1 MGKKDVLMW
10 NEFHIRTLNI
20 HIWIRKSGVMVVI
33 LPTNKK
39 KVIKHKMKKKVL
51 ILGLMSLVFADVH
64 AVGNYWPLDSLRAR
78 AVSNNKSLLMEE
90 QNKVAAHYVH
100 KSAKTNF
107 LPKVSATGAYMYT
120 SRELSLLSDD
130 QKHKLSNIGTGL
142 SALVPDLAPMSAHL
156 NSAGQG
162 LVDALHTDTRNAGV
176 VAVTL
181 TQPLY
186 MGGKIRAYNKITE
199 YAEQAS
205 GTMYDKTLQ
214 DIIVEVDDAYWNLVA
229 LHSKKKLAEGYKTL
243 VDKLESDVEQL
254 VKEGMATKSDLL
266 SVKVKVNEAGVAL
279 IQVNNGIELSR
290 MNLCRICGLD
300 MDEPIEVEDNI
311 DNNTQTAEAIGNGEL
326 VNQAADNL
334 MQQAES
340 NRKELQALYLK
351 NKIYDE
357 KIKLARAEYLPK
369 LALMGGYLASNP
381 SVFNSFEHRFK
392 GMWNVGVTLNVPIL
406 TWGDRSYKVKAA
418 KAEACMHRYE
428 TEEVREKIEL
438 QVNQCR
444 QKLQESLERY
454 QTTVRSVDEAEE
466 NLRYAN
472 HGMKEGVVTL
482 SNVMEAQT
490 AWLKAKSEWVNAQ
503 VDVRLANLY
512 LRKAIGAI
520 DTHL

>member
-1 MGKKDVLMW
+1 MAAAFV
-10 NEFHIRTLNI
+10 N
-20 HIWIRKSGVMVVI
+20 
-33 LPTNKK
+33 
-39 KVIKHKMKKKVL
+39 
-51 ILGLMSLVFADVH
+51 AH
-64 AVGNYWPLDSLRAR
+64 AIDNRWPLDTLRAR
-78 AVSNNKSLLMEE
+78 AVSNNKSLLMAE
-90 QNKVAAHYVH
+90 QNKVAAHYTH
-100 KSAKTNF
+100 KSATTNF
-107 LPKVSATGAYMYT
+107 LPKVSGTAAYMYT
-120 SRELSLLSDD
+120 SRELSLLSDN
-130 QKHKLSNIGTGL
+130 QKQTLSNIGTGL
-142 SALVPDLAPMSAHL
+142 SAMVPDLAPLAPKL
-156 NSAGQG
+156 NAAGSG

-176 VAVTL
+176 MAVML
-181 TQPLY
+181 TQPIY

-199 YAEQAS
+199 YAEQAA

-229 LHSKKKLAEGYKTL
+229 LHSKKKLAESYKAL

-266 SVKVKVNEAGVAL
+266 SVKVKVNEAGVTL

-300 MDEPIEVEDNI
+300 MNQPIEVEDDI
-311 DNNTQTAEAIGNGEL
+311 DHKAQSAEAIGNAGL
-326 VNQAADNL
+326 ADQTADNL
-334 MQQAES
+334 VQQAES
-340 NRKELQALYLK
+340 NRKELQALNLK

-369 LALMGGYLASNP
+369 LALMGGYMASNP
-381 SVFNSFEHRFK
+381 SVFNSFEHRLK

-428 TEEVREKIEL
+428 TEEVKEKIEL
-438 QVNQCR
+438 QVNQCL

-454 QTTVRSVDEAEE
+454 QTTLRSVDEAEE

-472 HGMKEGVVTL
+472 LGMKEGVVTL

-512 LRKAIGAI
+512 LKKAIGSI
-520 DTHL
+520 STQI

>member
-1 MGKKDVLMW
+1 MAAAFV
-10 NEFHIRTLNI
+10 N
-20 HIWIRKSGVMVVI
+20 
-33 LPTNKK
+33 
-39 KVIKHKMKKKVL
+39 
-51 ILGLMSLVFADVH
+51 AH
-64 AVGNYWPLDSLRAR
+64 AIDNRWPLDTLRAR
-78 AVSNNKSLLMEE
+78 AVSNNKSLLMAE
-90 QNKVAAHYVH
+90 QNKVAAHYTH
-100 KSAKTNF
+100 KSATTNF
-107 LPKVSATGAYMYT
+107 LPKVSGTVAYMYT
-120 SRELSLLSDD
+120 SRELSLLSDN
-130 QKHKLSNIGTGL
+130 QKQTLSNIGTGL
-142 SALVPDLAPMSAHL
+142 SAMVPDLAPLAPKL
-156 NSAGQG
+156 NAAGSG

-176 VAVTL
+176 MAVML
-181 TQPLY
+181 TQPIY

-199 YAEQAS
+199 YAEQAA

-229 LHSKKKLAEGYKTL
+229 LHSKKKLAEGYKAL

-266 SVKVKVNEAGVAL
+266 SVKVKVNEAGVTL

-300 MDEPIEVEDNI
+300 MNQPIEVEDDMDDKAQSTETI
-311 DNNTQTAEAIGNGEL
+311 ANGGLAGLAANDL
-326 VNQAADNL
+326 V
-334 MQQAES
+334 QQAES

-369 LALMGGYLASNP
+369 LALMGGYMASNP
-381 SVFNSFEHRFK
+381 SVFNSFEHRLK

-428 TEEVREKIEL
+428 TEEVKEKIEL
-438 QVNQCR
+438 QVNQCL

-454 QTTVRSVDEAEE
+454 QTTLRSVDEAEE

-472 HGMKEGVVTL
+472 LGMKEGVVTL

-512 LRKAIGAI
+512 LKKAIGSI
-520 DTHL
+520 STQI

>member
-1 MGKKDVLMW
+1 M
-10 NEFHIRTLNI
+10 
-20 HIWIRKSGVMVVI
+20 
-33 LPTNKK
+33 
-39 KVIKHKMKKKVL
+39 
-51 ILGLMSLVFADVH
+51 
-64 AVGNYWPLDSLRAR
+64 
-78 AVSNNKSLLMEE
+78 
-90 QNKVAAHYVH
+90 
-100 KSAKTNF
+100 
-107 LPKVSATGAYMYT
+107 
-120 SRELSLLSDD
+120 
-130 QKHKLSNIGTGL
+130 
-142 SALVPDLAPMSAHL
+142 
-156 NSAGQG
+156 
-162 LVDALHTDTRNAGV
+162 
-176 VAVTL
+176 TL
-181 TQPLY
+181 TQPLF
-186 MGGKIRAYNKITE
+186 MGGKIRAYDKITQ

-214 DIIVEVDDAYWNLVA
+214 DIVVEVDDAYWNLVA
-229 LHSKKKLAEGYKTL
+229 LHSKKRLAEGYKAL

-300 MDEPIEVEDNI
+300 MNEPIEVEDNI
-311 DNNTQTAEAIGNGEL
+311 DDKSQIADVIGRDGL
-326 VNQAADNL
+326 SNL
-334 MQQAES
+334 MPDSLVRQAENS
-340 NRKELQALYLK
+340 RKELLALELK

-357 KIKLARAEYLPK
+357 KVKLARAEYMPK
-369 LALMGGYLASNP
+369 LALTGGYLASNP
-381 SVFNSFEHRFK
+381 SVFNSFERKMK
-392 GMWNVGVTLNVPIL
+392 GMWSVGVTLNVPIL

-444 QKLQESLERY
+444 QKLQEGLERY
-454 QTTVRSVDEAEE
+454 HTTVRSVDEAEE

-472 HGMKEGVVTL
+472 LGMKEGVVTL

-520 DTHL
+520 NGEIK

>member
-1 MGKKDVLMW
+1 
-10 NEFHIRTLNI
+10 
-20 HIWIRKSGVMVVI
+20 
-33 LPTNKK
+33 
-39 KVIKHKMKKKVL
+39 MKKKVFM
-51 ILGLMSLVFADVH
+51 LGLLSLAFVNAH
-64 AVGNYWPLDSLRAR
+64 AIGNYWPLDSLRAR
-78 AVSNNKSLLMEE
+78 AVSNNKTLLMEE
-90 QNKVAAHYVH
+90 QNKVAAHYTH
-100 KSAKTNF
+100 KSATTNF
-107 LPKVSATGAYMYT
+107 QPKISATGAYMYT
-120 SRELSLLSDD
+120 SRELSLLSDE
-130 QKHKLSNIGTGL
+130 QKHTLSNIGTGL
-142 SALVPDLAPMSAHL
+142 SALVPDLAPMSSHL

-229 LHSKKKLAEGYKTL
+229 LHSKKKLAEGYKAL
-243 VDKLESDVEQL
+243 VEKLESDVEKL
-254 VKEGMATKSDLL
+254 VEEGMGTKADLL
-266 SVKVKVNEAGVAL
+266 SVKVKVNEAGVTL

-300 MDEPIEVEDNI
+300 MDEPIDVED
-311 DNNTQTAEAIGNGEL
+311 DMDDKAQTDEAIGNAEL
-326 VNQAADNL
+326 ASRGADNL
-334 MQQAES
+334 VEQAES
-340 NRKELQALYLK
+340 NRKELQALDLK

-369 LALMGGYLASNP
+369 LALMGGYMASNP
-381 SVFNSFEHRFK
+381 SVFNSFERKMK

-418 KAEACMHRYE
+418 KAEASMHRYE

-503 VDVRLANLY
+503 VDVRLASLY
-512 LRKAIGAI
+512 LRKAIGDI
-520 DTHL
+520 NTQI

>member
-1 MGKKDVLMW
+1 
-10 NEFHIRTLNI
+10 
-20 HIWIRKSGVMVVI
+20 
-33 LPTNKK
+33 
-39 KVIKHKMKKKVL
+39 MKKKVL

-90 QNKVAAHYVH
+90 QNKVAAHYTH

-369 LALMGGYLASNP
+369 LVLMGDYLASNP

>member
-1 MGKKDVLMW
+1 MAAAFV
-10 NEFHIRTLNI
+10 N
-20 HIWIRKSGVMVVI
+20 
-33 LPTNKK
+33 
-39 KVIKHKMKKKVL
+39 
-51 ILGLMSLVFADVH
+51 AH
-64 AVGNYWPLDSLRAR
+64 AIDNRWPLDTLRAR
-78 AVSNNKSLLMEE
+78 AVSNNKSLLMAE
-90 QNKVAAHYVH
+90 QNKVAAHYTH
-100 KSAKTNF
+100 KSATTNF
-107 LPKVSATGAYMYT
+107 LPKVSGTVAYMYT
-120 SRELSLLSDD
+120 SRELSLLSDN
-130 QKHKLSNIGTGL
+130 QKQTLSNIGTGL
-142 SALVPDLAPMSAHL
+142 SAMVPDLAPLAPKL
-156 NSAGQG
+156 NAAGSG

-176 VAVTL
+176 MAVML
-181 TQPLY
+181 TQPIY

-199 YAEQAS
+199 YAEQAA

-229 LHSKKKLAEGYKTL
+229 LHSKKKLAESYKAL

-266 SVKVKVNEAGVAL
+266 SVKVKVNETGVTL

-300 MDEPIEVEDNI
+300 MNQPIEVEDDI
-311 DNNTQTAEAIGNGEL
+311 DHKAQSAEAIGNAGL
-326 VNQAADNL
+326 ADQTADNL
-334 MQQAES
+334 VQQAES

-369 LALMGGYLASNP
+369 LALMGGYMASNP
-381 SVFNSFEHRFK
+381 SVFNSFEHRLK

-428 TEEVREKIEL
+428 TEEVKEKIEL
-438 QVNQCR
+438 QVNQCL

-454 QTTVRSVDEAEE
+454 QTTLRSVDEAEE

-472 HGMKEGVVTL
+472 LGMKEGVVTL

-512 LRKAIGAI
+512 LKKAIGSI
-520 DTHL
+520 STQI

>member
-1 MGKKDVLMW
+1 
-10 NEFHIRTLNI
+10 
-20 HIWIRKSGVMVVI
+20 
-33 LPTNKK
+33 
-39 KVIKHKMKKKVL
+39 
-51 ILGLMSLVFADVH
+51 MSLALANAH

-78 AVSNNKSLLMEE
+78 AVSNNKSLLMAE
-90 QNKVAAHYVH
+90 QKKVAASYTH
-100 KSAKTNF
+100 KSAKTNY

-120 SRELSLLSDD
+120 SREMSLLSDE
-130 QKHKLSNIGTGL
+130 QKHTLSNIGTGL
-142 SALVPDLAPMSAHL
+142 SAMVPDLAPMSSQL

-162 LVDALHTDTRNAGV
+162 LVDALHTDTRNAGI

-181 TQPLY
+181 TQPIY

-205 GTMYDKTLQ
+205 GTIYDKTLQ
-214 DIIVEVDDAYWNLVA
+214 DIIVDVDEAYWNLVA

-243 VDKLESDVEQL
+243 VEKLEIDVEQL
-254 VKEGMATKSDLL
+254 VKEGMATKADLL
-266 SVKVKVNEAGVAL
+266 SVKVKVNEAGVTL

-300 MDEPIEVEDNI
+300 MDEPIDVEDNM
-311 DNNTQTAEAIGNGEL
+311 DNKTSIADFDDN
-326 VNQAADNL
+326 VDMSNQSADY
-334 MQQAES
+334 MVQQAEG
-340 NRKELQALYLK
+340 NRKELQALELQ

-369 LALMGGYLASNP
+369 VALMGGYLASNP
-381 SVFNSFEHRFK
+381 SVFNSFERKMK
-392 GMWNVGVTLNVPIL
+392 GLWNVGITLNVPIL

-428 TEEVREKIEL
+428 TEEVKEKIEL

-444 QKLQESLERY
+444 QKLQESQERY
-454 QTTVRSVDEAEE
+454 QTTLRSVDEAEE

-472 HGMKEGVVTL
+472 HGMKEGVITL

-512 LRKAIGAI
+512 LKKAIGTI
-520 DTHL
+520 NTHI

>member
-1 MGKKDVLMW
+1 
-10 NEFHIRTLNI
+10 
-20 HIWIRKSGVMVVI
+20 
-33 LPTNKK
+33 
-39 KVIKHKMKKKVL
+39 
-51 ILGLMSLVFADVH
+51 MSLALANAH

-78 AVSNNKSLLMEE
+78 AVSNNKSLLMAE
-90 QNKVAAHYVH
+90 QKKVAASYTH
-100 KSAKTNF
+100 KSAKTNY

-120 SRELSLLSDD
+120 SREMSLLSDE
-130 QKHKLSNIGTGL
+130 QKHTLSNIGTGL
-142 SALVPDLAPMSAHL
+142 SAMVLDLAPMSSQL

-162 LVDALHTDTRNAGV
+162 LVDALHTDTRNAGI

-181 TQPLY
+181 TQPIY

-205 GTMYDKTLQ
+205 GTIYDKTLQ
-214 DIIVEVDDAYWNLVA
+214 DIIVDVDEAYWNLVA

-243 VDKLESDVEQL
+243 VEKLESDVEQL
-254 VKEGMATKSDLL
+254 VKEGMATKADLL
-266 SVKVKVNEAGVAL
+266 SVKVKVNEAGVTL

-290 MNLCRICGLD
+290 MNLCRICGID
-300 MDEPIEVEDNI
+300 MDEPIDVEDNM
-311 DNNTQTAEAIGNGEL
+311 DNKTSIADFDDN
-326 VNQAADNL
+326 VDMSNQSADY
-334 MQQAES
+334 MVQQAEG
-340 NRKELQALYLK
+340 NRKELQALELQ

-369 LALMGGYLASNP
+369 VALMGGYLASNP
-381 SVFNSFEHRFK
+381 SVFNSFERKMK
-392 GMWNVGVTLNVPIL
+392 GLWNVGITLNVPIL

-428 TEEVREKIEL
+428 TEEVKEKIEL

-444 QKLQESLERY
+444 QKLQESQERY
-454 QTTVRSVDEAEE
+454 QTTLRSVDEAEE

-472 HGMKEGVVTL
+472 HGMKEGVITL

-512 LRKAIGAI
+512 LKKAIGTI
-520 DTHL
+520 NTHI

>member
-1 MGKKDVLMW
+1 
-10 NEFHIRTLNI
+10 
-20 HIWIRKSGVMVVI
+20 
-33 LPTNKK
+33 
-39 KVIKHKMKKKVL
+39 MKKKVL
-51 ILGLMSLVFADVH
+51 MLGLMAAAFVNAH
-64 AVGNYWPLDSLRAR
+64 AIDNRWPLDTLRAR
-78 AVSNNKSLLMEE
+78 AVSNNKSLLMAE
-90 QNKVAAHYVH
+90 QNKVAAHYTH
-100 KSAKTNF
+100 KSATTNF
-107 LPKVSATGAYMYT
+107 LPKVSGTAAYMYT
-120 SRELSLLSDD
+120 SRELSLLSDN
-130 QKHKLSNIGTGL
+130 QKQTLSNIGTGL
-142 SALVPDLAPMSAHL
+142 SAMVPDLAPLAPKL
-156 NSAGQG
+156 NAAGSG

-176 VAVTL
+176 MAVML
-181 TQPLY
+181 TQPIY

-199 YAEQAS
+199 YAEQAA

-229 LHSKKKLAEGYKTL
+229 LHSKKKLAEGYKAL

-266 SVKVKVNEAGVAL
+266 SVKVKVNEAGVTL

-300 MDEPIEVEDNI
+300 MDQPIEVEDDM
-311 DNNTQTAEAIGNGEL
+311 DNKAQSAEAIGNAGL
-326 VNQAADNL
+326 AGQTADNL
-334 MQQAES
+334 VQQAES
-340 NRKELQALYLK
+340 NRKELQALNLK

-369 LALMGGYLASNP
+369 LALMGGYMASNP
-381 SVFNSFEHRFK
+381 SVFNSFEQRLK
-392 GMWNVGVTLNVPIL
+392 GMWNVGITLNVPIL
-406 TWGDRSYKVKAA
+406 TWGDRSYKVKTA

-428 TEEVREKIEL
+428 TEEVKEKIEL
-438 QVNQCR
+438 QVNQCL

-454 QTTVRSVDEAEE
+454 QTTLRSVDEAEE

-472 HGMKEGVVTL
+472 LGMKEGVVTL

-512 LRKAIGAI
+512 LKKAIGSI
-520 DTHL
+520 STQI

>member
-1 MGKKDVLMW
+1 MAAAFV
-10 NEFHIRTLNI
+10 N
-20 HIWIRKSGVMVVI
+20 
-33 LPTNKK
+33 
-39 KVIKHKMKKKVL
+39 
-51 ILGLMSLVFADVH
+51 AH
-64 AVGNYWPLDSLRAR
+64 AIDNRWPLDTLRAR
-78 AVSNNKSLLMEE
+78 AVSNNKSLLMAE
-90 QNKVAAHYVH
+90 QNKVAAHYTH
-100 KSAKTNF
+100 KSATTNF
-107 LPKVSATGAYMYT
+107 LPKVSGTVAYMYT
-120 SRELSLLSDD
+120 SRELSLLSDN
-130 QKHKLSNIGTGL
+130 QKQTLSNIGTGL
-142 SALVPDLAPMSAHL
+142 SAMVPDLAPLAPKL
-156 NSAGQG
+156 NAAGSG

-176 VAVTL
+176 MAVML
-181 TQPLY
+181 TQPIY

-199 YAEQAS
+199 YAEQAA

-229 LHSKKKLAEGYKTL
+229 LHSKKKLAESYKAL

-266 SVKVKVNEAGVAL
+266 SVKVKVNEAGVTL

-300 MDEPIEVEDNI
+300 MNQPIEVEDDI
-311 DNNTQTAEAIGNGEL
+311 DHKAQSAEAIGNAGL
-326 VNQAADNL
+326 ADQTADNL
-334 MQQAES
+334 VQQAES
-340 NRKELQALYLK
+340 NRKELEALNLK

-369 LALMGGYLASNP
+369 LALMGGYMASNP
-381 SVFNSFEHRFK
+381 SVFNSFEHRLK

-428 TEEVREKIEL
+428 TEEVKEKIEL
-438 QVNQCR
+438 QVNQCL

-454 QTTVRSVDEAEE
+454 QTTLRSVDEAEE

-472 HGMKEGVVTL
+472 LGMKEGVVTL

-512 LRKAIGAI
+512 LKKAIGSI
-520 DTHL
+520 STQI

>member
-1 MGKKDVLMW
+1 
-10 NEFHIRTLNI
+10 
-20 HIWIRKSGVMVVI
+20 
-33 LPTNKK
+33 
-39 KVIKHKMKKKVL
+39 MKKKVL
-51 ILGLMSLVFADVH
+51 MLGLISFAFVNAH
-64 AVGNYWPLDSLRAR
+64 AAGNYWSLDSLRAR
-78 AVSNNKSLLMEE
+78 AVSNNKTLLMEE
-90 QNKVAAHYVH
+90 QNKTAAHYAH

-107 LPKVSATGAYMYT
+107 LPKISATGAYMYT
-120 SRELSLLSDD
+120 SRELSLLSDE
-130 QKHKLSNIGTGL
+130 QKHTLSNIGTGL
-142 SALVPDLAPMSAHL
+142 SALVPDLAPMSTHL

-162 LVDALHTDTRNAGV
+162 LVDALHTDTRNAGI
-176 VAVTL
+176 VAVML
-181 TQPLY
+181 TQPIY

-199 YAEQAS
+199 YAERAS
-205 GTMYDKTLQ
+205 GTMYDKTMQ

-229 LHSKKKLAEGYKTL
+229 LHSKKKLAEGYKAL

-254 VKEGMATKSDLL
+254 VKEGMATKADLL

-300 MDEPIEVEDNI
+300 MDEPVDVEGDI
-311 DNNTQTAEAIGNGEL
+311 DGESLTDEAASNASL
-326 VNQAADNL
+326 AYRDADNL
-334 MQQAES
+334 VSQAES
-340 NRKELQALYLK
+340 NRKELQALELK
-351 NKIYDE
+351 NRIYDE

-381 SVFNSFEHRFK
+381 SVFNSFERKMK

-406 TWGDRSYKVKAA
+406 TWGDRFYKVKSA

-428 TEEVREKIEL
+428 TEEAREKIEL

-454 QTTVRSVDEAEE
+454 QTTIRSVDEAEE

-472 HGMKEGVVTL
+472 LGMKEGVVTL

-490 AWLKAKSEWVNAQ
+490 AWLKAKSEWVNAK
-503 VDVRLANLY
+503 VDVRLADLY

-520 DTHL
+520 NTQL

>member
-1 MGKKDVLMW
+1 
-10 NEFHIRTLNI
+10 
-20 HIWIRKSGVMVVI
+20 
-33 LPTNKK
+33 
-39 KVIKHKMKKKVL
+39 
-51 ILGLMSLVFADVH
+51 MSLALANAH

-78 AVSNNKSLLMEE
+78 AVSNNKSLLMAE
-90 QNKVAAHYVH
+90 QKKVAASYTH
-100 KSAKTNF
+100 KSAKTNY

-120 SRELSLLSDD
+120 NREMSLLSDE
-130 QKHKLSNIGTGL
+130 QKHTLSNIGTGL
-142 SALVPDLAPMSAHL
+142 SAMVPDLAPMSSQL

-162 LVDALHTDTRNAGV
+162 LVDALHTDTRNAGI

-181 TQPLY
+181 TQPIY

-205 GTMYDKTLQ
+205 GTIYDKTLQ
-214 DIIVEVDDAYWNLVA
+214 DIIVDVDEAYWNLVA

-243 VDKLESDVEQL
+243 VEKLESDVEQL
-254 VKEGMATKSDLL
+254 VKEGMATKADLL
-266 SVKVKVNEAGVAL
+266 SVKVKVNEAGVTL

-300 MDEPIEVEDNI
+300 MDEPIDVEDNM
-311 DNNTQTAEAIGNGEL
+311 DNKTSIADFDDN
-326 VNQAADNL
+326 VDMSNQSADY
-334 MQQAES
+334 MVQQAEG
-340 NRKELQALYLK
+340 NRKELQALELQ

-369 LALMGGYLASNP
+369 VALMGGYLASNP
-381 SVFNSFEHRFK
+381 SVFNSFERKMK
-392 GMWNVGVTLNVPIL
+392 GLWNVGITLNVPIL

-428 TEEVREKIEL
+428 TEEVKEKIEL

-444 QKLQESLERY
+444 QKLQESQERY
-454 QTTVRSVDEAEE
+454 QTTLRSVDEAEE

-472 HGMKEGVVTL
+472 HGMKEGVITL

-512 LRKAIGAI
+512 LKKAIGTI
-520 DTHL
+520 NTHI

>member
-1 MGKKDVLMW
+1 MW

-20 HIWIRKSGVMVVI
+20 HIWIRKSVAMVVI

-254 VKEGMATKSDLL
+254 VKEGMATKADLL

-311 DNNTQTAEAIGNGEL
+311 DNKAQTAEAIGNGEL

-369 LALMGGYLASNP
+369 LALMGGYMASNP

>member
-1 MGKKDVLMW
+1 M
-10 NEFHIRTLNI
+10 
-20 HIWIRKSGVMVVI
+20 
-33 LPTNKK
+33 
-39 KVIKHKMKKKVL
+39 
-51 ILGLMSLVFADVH
+51 
-64 AVGNYWPLDSLRAR
+64 
-78 AVSNNKSLLMEE
+78 
-90 QNKVAAHYVH
+90 
-100 KSAKTNF
+100 
-107 LPKVSATGAYMYT
+107 
-120 SRELSLLSDD
+120 
-130 QKHKLSNIGTGL
+130 
-142 SALVPDLAPMSAHL
+142 
-156 NSAGQG
+156 
-162 LVDALHTDTRNAGV
+162 
-176 VAVTL
+176 TL

-199 YAEQAS
+199 YAELAS

-229 LHSKKKLAEGYKTL
+229 LHSKKKLAEGYKAL
-243 VDKLESDVEQL
+243 VEKLESDVEKL
-254 VKEGMATKSDLL
+254 VEEGMATKADLL
-266 SVKVKVNEAGVAL
+266 SVKVKVNEAGVTL

-300 MDEPIEVEDNI
+300 MDEPIDVED
-311 DNNTQTAEAIGNGEL
+311 DMDDKAQTDEAIGNAEL
-326 VNQAADNL
+326 ASRDADYL
-334 MQQAES
+334 VEQAES
-340 NRKELQALYLK
+340 NRKELQALDLK

-369 LALMGGYLASNP
+369 LALMGGYMASNP
-381 SVFNSFEHRFK
+381 SVFNSFERKMK

-418 KAEACMHRYE
+418 KAEASMHRYE

-503 VDVRLANLY
+503 VDVRLASLY
-512 LRKAIGAI
+512 LRKAIGDI
-520 DTHL
+520 NTQI

>member
-1 MGKKDVLMW
+1 ML
-10 NEFHIRTLNI
+10 FR
-20 HIWIRKSGVMVVI
+20 S
-33 LPTNKK
+33 
-39 KVIKHKMKKKVL
+39 
-51 ILGLMSLVFADVH
+51 
-64 AVGNYWPLDSLRAR
+64 
-78 AVSNNKSLLMEE
+78 
-90 QNKVAAHYVH
+90 
-100 KSAKTNF
+100 
-107 LPKVSATGAYMYT
+107 
-120 SRELSLLSDD
+120 
-130 QKHKLSNIGTGL
+130 
-142 SALVPDLAPMSAHL
+142 
-156 NSAGQG
+156 
-162 LVDALHTDTRNAGV
+162 
-176 VAVTL
+176 
-181 TQPLY
+181 
-186 MGGKIRAYNKITE
+186 
-199 YAEQAS
+199 
-205 GTMYDKTLQ
+205 YDKTLQ

-229 LHSKKKLAEGYKTL
+229 LHSKKKLAEGYKAL
-243 VDKLESDVEQL
+243 VDKLEKDVEQL

-266 SVKVKVNEAGVAL
+266 SVKVKVNEAGVTL

-311 DNNTQTAEAIGNGEL
+311 EDNSQTAEAITNGAL
-326 VNQAADNL
+326 VNQPTDDL
-334 MQQAES
+334 VQQAEN
-340 NRKELQALYLK
+340 NRKELQALDLK

-381 SVFNSFEHRFK
+381 SVFNSFEQRLK

-406 TWGDRSYKVKAA
+406 TWGDRSYKVKAT

-428 TEEVREKIEL
+428 TEEVKEKIEL

-444 QKLQESLERY
+444 QKLQESIERY

-472 HGMKEGVVTL
+472 LGMKEGVVTL

-512 LRKAIGAI
+512 LRKAIGSIKANI
-520 DTHL
+520 